1 MNKTLKFIFGL
12 SVLCASFIS
21 CSQKKD
27 TPSSDKSDWYIDQ
40 RQSEQMVRT
49 MTDTLAVLYNVK
61 KYLDYQKA
69 NELDS
74 ALNML
79 YIPDGDDVLPL
90 PDDKKLVIRR
100 TMEMFPI
107 RDYKIDRLNLFSES
121 TSEVHYTIQYGISD
135 DVLSSMKCVIVPVR
149 VGYYWYLTIPDENYQ
164 LNPET
169 LGE

>member
-79 YIPDGDDVLPL
+79 YIPDGDD
-90 PDDKKLVIRR
+90 IR
-100 TMEMFPI
+100 
-107 RDYKIDRLNLFSES
+107 
-121 TSEVHYTIQYGISD
+121 G
-135 DVLSSMKCVIVPVR
+135 SMPR
-149 VGYYWYLTIPDENYQ
+149 FFARLTIYVQSNSTKFQPVIIGIFGTTFDRK
-164 LNPET
+164 
-169 LGE
+169 